1 MNKVCKMLLG
11 LVVILSTS
19 VFAVVNINTAN
30 VEELQQLKGIGAKK
44 AAEIVAYREIHGEF
58 KNVDEL
64 TNVKGIGKAT
74 LEKLRQELVVK
85 NEAEGKAKAEV
96 KDKSS
101 DDKQV
106 QSDVNAE
113 ETSKEAIE
121 HKKKS
126 EEKNGQDI
134 KSHKTQDY
142 SL

>member
-1 MNKVCKMLLG
+1 MNKICKILLG
-11 LVVILSTS
+11 LIAGLSTC
-19 VFAVVNINTAN
+19 VFAAVNINTAN

-44 AAEIVAYREIHGEF
+44 AAEIVAYREAHGEF

-85 NEAEGKAKAEV
+85 NEVEAKTKGKAEV

-113 ETSKEAIE
+113 ETSKDAIE
-121 HKKKS
+121 HKKNS
-126 EEKNGQDI
+126 EEK
-134 KSHKTQDY
+134 KRSEHKKP
-142 SL
+142 

>member
-1 MNKVCKMLLG
+1 MNKICKILLG
-11 LVVILSTS
+11 LIASLSTC
-19 VFAVVNINTAN
+19 VFAAVNINTAN

-44 AAEIVAYREIHGEF
+44 AAEIVAYREAHGEF

-85 NEAEGKAKAEV
+85 NEAEIKTKAEV

-106 QSDVNAE
+106 QSDVTAE
-113 ETSKEAIE
+113 EASKDAIE

-126 EEKNGQDI
+126 EEK
-134 KSHKTQDY
+134 KRSEHKKP
-142 SL
+142 

>member
-1 MNKVCKMLLG
+1 MNKICKILLG
-11 LVVILSTS
+11 LIASLSTC
-19 VFAVVNINTAN
+19 VFAAVNINTAN

-44 AAEIVAYREIHGEF
+44 AAEIVAYREAHGEF

-85 NEAEGKAKAEV
+85 NEAEAKTKGKAEAEV

-113 ETSKEAIE
+113 ETSKDDIE

-126 EEKNGQDI
+126 EEK
-134 KSHKTQDY
+134 KWSEHKKP
-142 SL
+142 

>member
-1 MNKVCKMLLG
+1 MNKICKILLG
-11 LVVILSTS
+11 LIASLSTC
-19 VFAVVNINTAN
+19 VFAAVNINTAN

-44 AAEIVAYREIHGEF
+44 AAEIVAYREAHGEF

-85 NEAEGKAKAEV
+85 NEAEAKTNGKAEV

-113 ETSKEAIE
+113 ETSKDAIE

-126 EEKNGQDI
+126 EEK
-134 KSHKTQDY
+134 KRSEHKKP
-142 SL
+142 

>member
-1 MNKVCKMLLG
+1 MNKICKILLG
-11 LVVILSTS
+11 LIASLSTY
-19 VFAVVNINTAN
+19 VFAAVNINTAN

-44 AAEIVAYREIHGEF
+44 AAEIVAYREAHGEF

-85 NEAEGKAKAEV
+85 NEAEAKPKTEV

-113 ETSKEAIE
+113 ETSKDAIE
-121 HKKKS
+121 YKKKS
-126 EEKNGQDI
+126 EENKR
-134 KSHKTQDY
+134 SEHKKP
-142 SL
+142 

>member
-1 MNKVCKMLLG
+1 MNKICKILLG
-11 LVVILSTS
+11 LIASLSTY
-19 VFAVVNINTAN
+19 VFAAVNINTAN

-44 AAEIVAYREIHGEF
+44 AAEIVAYREAHGEF

-85 NEAEGKAKAEV
+85 NEAEAKPKTEV

-113 ETSKEAIE
+113 ETSKDAIE

-126 EEKNGQDI
+126 EEK
-134 KSHKTQDY
+134 KRSEHKKP
-142 SL
+142 

>member
-1 MNKVCKMLLG
+1 MNKICKILLG
-11 LVVILSTS
+11 LIASLSTY
-19 VFAVVNINTAN
+19 VFAAVNINTAN

-44 AAEIVAYREIHGEF
+44 AAEIVAYREAHGEF

-85 NEAEGKAKAEV
+85 NEAEAKPKTEV

-113 ETSKEAIE
+113 ETSKDAIE
-121 HKKKS
+121 YKKKS
-126 EEKNGQDI
+126 EEK
-134 KSHKTQDY
+134 KRSEHKKP
-142 SL
+142 

>member
-1 MNKVCKMLLG
+1 MNKICKILLG
-11 LVVILSTS
+11 LIASLSTC
-19 VFAVVNINTAN
+19 VFAAVNINTAN

-44 AAEIVAYREIHGEF
+44 AAEIVAYREAHGEF

-85 NEAEGKAKAEV
+85 NEAEAKTKGNAEV

-113 ETSKEAIE
+113 EMSKDTIE

-126 EEKNGQDI
+126 EEK
-134 KSHKTQDY
+134 KRSEHKKP
-142 SL
+142 

>member
-1 MNKVCKMLLG
+1 MNKICKILLG
-11 LVVILSTS
+11 LIASLSTC
-19 VFAVVNINTAN
+19 VFAAVNINTAN
-30 VEELQQLKGIGAKK
+30 VEEFQQLKGIGAKK
-44 AAEIVAYREIHGEF
+44 AAEIVAYREAHGEF

-85 NEAEGKAKAEV
+85 NEAEAKTKGKAEV

-113 ETSKEAIE
+113 ETSKDAIE

-126 EEKNGQDI
+126 EEK
-134 KSHKTQDY
+134 KRSEHKKP
-142 SL
+142 

>member
-1 MNKVCKMLLG
+1 MNKICKILLG
-11 LVVILSTS
+11 LIASLSTC
-19 VFAVVNINTAN
+19 VFAAVNINTAN
-30 VEELQQLKGIGAKK
+30 VEELQQLKDIGAKK
-44 AAEIVAYREIHGEF
+44 AAEIVAYREAHGEF

-85 NEAEGKAKAEV
+85 NEVEAKTKGKAEV

-113 ETSKEAIE
+113 ETSKDAIE

-126 EEKNGQDI
+126 EEK
-134 KSHKTQDY
+134 KRSEHKKP
-142 SL
+142 

>member
-1 MNKVCKMLLG
+1 MNKICKILLG
-11 LVVILSTS
+11 LIASLSTY
-19 VFAVVNINTAN
+19 VFAAVNINTAN

-44 AAEIVAYREIHGEF
+44 AAEIVAYREAHGEF
-58 KNVDEL
+58 KNVHEL

-85 NEAEGKAKAEV
+85 NEAEAKPKTEV

-113 ETSKEAIE
+113 ETSKDAIE

-126 EEKNGQDI
+126 EEK
-134 KSHKTQDY
+134 KRSEHKKP
-142 SL
+142 

>member
-1 MNKVCKMLLG
+1 MNKICKILLG
-11 LVVILSTS
+11 LIASLSTY
-19 VFAVVNINTAN
+19 VFAAVNINTAN

-44 AAEIVAYREIHGEF
+44 AAEIVAYREAHGEF

-85 NEAEGKAKAEV
+85 NEAEAKTKGKAEV

-113 ETSKEAIE
+113 ETSKDANYEIGRASCRE
-121 HKKKS
+121 RV
-126 EEKNGQDI
+126 
-134 KSHKTQDY
+134 
-142 SL
+142 

>member
-1 MNKVCKMLLG
+1 MNKICKILLG
-11 LVVILSTS
+11 LIASLSTY
-19 VFAVVNINTAN
+19 VFAAVNINTAN

-44 AAEIVAYREIHGEF
+44 AAEIVAYREAHGEF

-74 LEKLRQELVVK
+74 LEKLRQELIVK
-85 NEAEGKAKAEV
+85 NEAEAEAKPKTEV

-113 ETSKEAIE
+113 EASKDAIE

-126 EEKNGQDI
+126 EEK
-134 KSHKTQDY
+134 KRSEHKKP
-142 SL
+142 

>member
-1 MNKVCKMLLG
+1 MNKICKILLG
-11 LVVILSTS
+11 LIAGLSTC
-19 VFAVVNINTAN
+19 VFAAVNINTAN

-44 AAEIVAYREIHGEF
+44 AAEIIAYREAHGEF

-85 NEAEGKAKAEV
+85 NEAEAKTKGKAEV

-113 ETSKEAIE
+113 ETSKDAIE

-126 EEKNGQDI
+126 EEK
-134 KSHKTQDY
+134 KRSEHKKP
-142 SL
+142 

>member
-1 MNKVCKMLLG
+1 MNKICKILLG
-11 LVVILSTS
+11 LIAGLSTC
-19 VFAVVNINTAN
+19 VFAAVNINTAN

-44 AAEIVAYREIHGEF
+44 AAEIVAYREAHGEF

-85 NEAEGKAKAEV
+85 NEAEIKTKAEV

-101 DDKQV
+101 DDEQV
-106 QSDVNAE
+106 QSDVTAE
-113 ETSKEAIE
+113 EASKDAIE

-126 EEKNGQDI
+126 EEK
-134 KSHKTQDY
+134 KRSEHKKP
-142 SL
+142 

>member
-1 MNKVCKMLLG
+1 MNKICKILLG
-11 LVVILSTS
+11 LIAGLSTC
-19 VFAVVNINTAN
+19 VFAAVNINTAN

-44 AAEIVAYREIHGEF
+44 AAEIVAYREAHGEF

-85 NEAEGKAKAEV
+85 NEAEAKTKGKAEV

-113 ETSKEAIE
+113 ETSKDAIE

-126 EEKNGQDI
+126 EEK
-134 KSHKTQDY
+134 KWSEHKKP
-142 SL
+142 

>member
-1 MNKVCKMLLG
+1 MNKICKILLG
-11 LVVILSTS
+11 LIASLSTC
-19 VFAVVNINTAN
+19 VFAAVNINTAN

-44 AAEIVAYREIHGEF
+44 AAEIVDYREAHGEF

-85 NEAEGKAKAEV
+85 NEAEAKPKTEV

-113 ETSKEAIE
+113 ETSKDAIE

-126 EEKNGQDI
+126 EEK
-134 KSHKTQDY
+134 KRSEHKKP
-142 SL
+142 

>member
-1 MNKVCKMLLG
+1 MNKICKILLG
-11 LVVILSTS
+11 LIASLSTC
-19 VFAVVNINTAN
+19 VFAAVNINTAN

-44 AAEIVAYREIHGEF
+44 AAEIVAYREAHGEF

-85 NEAEGKAKAEV
+85 NEAEAKTNGKAEV

-101 DDKQV
+101 DDRQV

-113 ETSKEAIE
+113 ETSKDAIE

-126 EEKNGQDI
+126 EEK
-134 KSHKTQDY
+134 KRSEHKKP
-142 SL
+142 

>member
-1 MNKVCKMLLG
+1 MNKICKILLG
-11 LVVILSTS
+11 LIASLSTY
-19 VFAVVNINTAN
+19 VFAAVNINTAN

-44 AAEIVAYREIHGEF
+44 AAEIIAYREAHGEF

-85 NEAEGKAKAEV
+85 NEAEAKPKTEV

-113 ETSKEAIE
+113 ETSKDAIE

-126 EEKNGQDI
+126 EEK
-134 KSHKTQDY
+134 KRSEHKKP
-142 SL
+142 

>member
-1 MNKVCKMLLG
+1 MNKICKILLG
-11 LVVILSTS
+11 LIASLSTY
-19 VFAVVNINTAN
+19 VFAAVNINTAN

-44 AAEIVAYREIHGEF
+44 AAEIVAYREAHGEF

-85 NEAEGKAKAEV
+85 NEAEAKTKGKAEV

-113 ETSKEAIE
+113 ETSKDAIE

-126 EEKNGQDI
+126 EEK
-134 KSHKTQDY
+134 KRSEHKKP
-142 SL
+142 

>member
-1 MNKVCKMLLG
+1 MNKICKILLG
-11 LVVILSTS
+11 LIASLSTC
-19 VFAVVNINTAN
+19 VFAAVNINTAT

-44 AAEIVAYREIHGEF
+44 AAEIIAYREAHGEF

-85 NEAEGKAKAEV
+85 NEAEAKPKTEV

-113 ETSKEAIE
+113 ETSKDAIE

-126 EEKNGQDI
+126 EEK
-134 KSHKTQDY
+134 KRSEHKKP
-142 SL
+142 

>member
-1 MNKVCKMLLG
+1 MNKICKILLG
-11 LVVILSTS
+11 LIAGLSTC
-19 VFAVVNINTAN
+19 VFAAVNINTAN

-44 AAEIVAYREIHGEF
+44 AAEIVAYREAHGEF

-85 NEAEGKAKAEV
+85 NEAEAKGKAEV

-113 ETSKEAIE
+113 ETSKDAIE

-126 EEKNGQDI
+126 EEK
-134 KSHKTQDY
+134 KRSEHKKP
-142 SL
+142 